1 MKRNK
6 LFIGSRASKLALIYA
21 NKVKNEISKHYNKEI
36 IIKEI
41 NNTIKI
47 SGELSYL
54 TYLAKQAGGLSDY
67 MFESNPLQSNRSR
80 NY

>member
-36 IIKEI
+36 IIKAI
-41 NNTIKI
+41 NTT
-47 SGELSYL
+47 GDLSL
-54 TYLAKQAGGLSDY
+54 IHI
-67 MFESNPLQSNRSR
+67 
-80 NY
+80 

>member
-36 IIKEI
+36 IIKDI
-41 NNTIKI
+41 NTIKDK
-47 SGELSYL
+47 S
-54 TYLAKQAGGLSDY
+54 
-67 MFESNPLQSNRSR
+67 PL
-80 NY
+80 

>member
-21 NKVKNEISKHYNKEI
+21 NKVKNEISKYYYKEI

-41 NNTIKI
+41 KF
-47 SGELSYL
+47 LL
-54 TYLAKQAGGLSDY
+54 DLGLV
-67 MFESNPLQSNRSR
+67 NWH
-80 NY
+80 